1 MRYGILGPLEVTRTG
16 EAVTPTTPQQRTVLA
31 LLLANAGSWVS
42 LSTIVD
48 ELWPSQT
55 PRSARVIVQV
65 AVSKLRKVLP
75 ANAIRTGPSGYLLTF
90 DGSFAPSAEF
100 DQSEFVA
107 EARRGRELMGAGRLG
122 PAREL
127 LAAALGRWRGDALCD
142 VVRGPVLDGHARWLE
157 ELRLSTVDSRVRID
171 LALGRCQDVIA
182 ELTVLLAR
190 DPGQE
195 VLAGSLMVALHQAG
209 RSAETAEVVDRVAAF
224 LDADPGPV
232 LRRLV
237 TDPSAWELPRTVVR
251 TAQLPPAVPD
261 FVGRHEIPRDG
272 AFTVLCGPSG
282 AGKTALAVRIAH
294 DRRSDFPDG
303 QLFAQ
308 LRGVETAEVLG
319 SFLSSLGCE
328 VPYGLLER
336 QQLFRSVTADRRIL
350 VVLDDA
356 ACEAQVRPLLPGG
369 ARCAVLVTSRSRLSG
384 LEGAVVAEVGELSPS
399 DALALLSAVAGADRV
414 AAEEES
420 ARELVRLC
428 GHLPLAVRVAG
439 AKLASTKYLLVR
451 ELVERIADERRRLAE
466 LKVGDLD
473 VRAGVEIGYR
483 SCDPVQRKLLRL
495 LGWFDSVDLP
505 EWAMTTLLG
514 VDASAA
520 LAGLVEAQLVAV
532 VGRDRLG
539 QLRYR
544 PHELIRVFG
553 YERLLAEEPSGDE
566 ALDRLLRSYL
576 DVSVRADRKLPI
588 GRFPVAPA
596 DKVADPAVVR
606 RAEADPLGW
615 RDAEAGML
623 HCLTR
628 LAHRL
633 GRWALAG
640 RLAEVCTAR
649 PGDRRIEV
657 IGLVSAR
664 HTGDRRAQ
672 AVSLCRLGDLHWDA
686 HGRANRARVYY
697 DMACRIF
704 TGLDDQSGLGRA
716 LAARADIDVER
727 GDIERAEVALA
738 DGLTMLRQVDDQ
750 TGQADVLRQ
759 LGALLA
765 DRGRPGEAIRCFED
779 SLRLARGLR
788 DRRREAYA
796 GKQLADVLRRN
807 GEHGRAGALLESALA
822 ASVRLA
828 DRHWEAHVLRSLG
841 ELSDAEDPLTRA
853 LEMFQASG
861 YEHASGYALR
871 SLGEW
876 HRRRGQDDRADA
888 LLRASLA
895 VFEGIDDRRGRAYA
909 LLGLGQLRHHAGS
922 PAEGRRAVRESIKLF
937 KGLGFTGWQAE
948 ARRTL
953 RLLTAV

>member
-1 MRYGILGPLEVTRTG
+1 MRYGILGPLEATRTG
-16 EAVTPTTPQQRTVLA
+16 RPVTPSTPQQRTVLA
-31 LLLANAGSWVS
+31 LLLANAGCWVG

-48 ELWPSQT
+48 ELWPSGV

-75 ANAIRTGPSGYLLTF
+75 ADAIRTGPPGYLLTL
-90 DGSFAPSAEF
+90 DGCEF

-107 EARRGRELMGAGRLG
+107 EARRGRELLAAGRLG

-127 LAAALGRWRGDALCD
+127 LAAALDRWRGDALRD
-142 VVRGPVLDGHARWLE
+142 VACGPVLAAHARWLE
-157 ELRLSTVDSRVRID
+157 ELRLSTVDSRTRID
-171 LALGRCQDVIA
+171 LAAGRCHDVIA
-182 ELTVLLAR
+182 ELTVLLAK

-209 RSAETAEVVDRVAAF
+209 RSAEAAEVFDRVAAF
-224 LDADPGPV
+224 VEADPGPV

-237 TDPSAWELPRTVVR
+237 TDPSSWELPRAVVR

-261 FVGRHEIPRDG
+261 FVGRPEIRVDG
-272 AFTVLCGPSG
+272 PLTVLCGPSG

-294 DRRSDFPDG
+294 DRRREFPDG

-308 LRGVETAEVLG
+308 LGGAETTEVLG
-319 SFLSSLGCE
+319 SFLSGLGCE
-328 VPYGLLER
+328 VPFGLLER

-356 ACEAQVRPLLPGG
+356 SCESQVRPLLPGG
-369 ARCAVLVTSRSRLSG
+369 SGCAVLVTSRSRLSG
-384 LEGAVVAEVGELSPS
+384 LEGAVVAEVGSLPPAS
-399 DALALLSAVAGADRV
+399 AMALLSAVAGAERV
-414 AAEEES
+414 AAEQDS

-439 AKLASTKYLLVR
+439 AKLASAKYLLVR

-473 VRAGVEIGYR
+473 VRAGVEVGYR
-483 SCDPVQRKLLRL
+483 SCDPWQRKLLRL

-505 EWAMTTLLG
+505 EWAMTALLG
-514 VDASAA
+514 ADASSAV
-520 LAGLVEAQLVAV
+520 AGLVEAQLVAV

-553 YERLLAEEPSGDE
+553 YERLLAEEPSREE
-566 ALDRLLRSYL
+566 ALDRLLKSYL
-576 DVSVRADRKLPI
+576 DLASRADRKLPV

-596 DKVADPAVVR
+596 EKFADPVVAR
-606 RAEADPLGW
+606 RAEADPLAW
-615 RDAEAGML
+615 RAAEAGMV
-623 HCLTR
+623 HCLVR

-633 GRWALAG
+633 GRWSLAS

-664 HTGDRRAQ
+664 HTGDRRAE
-672 AVSLCRLGDLHWDA
+672 AVSLCRLGDLHWEA
-686 HGRANRARVYY
+686 HGRAARARGYY

-704 TGLDDQSGLGRA
+704 TGLDDHSGLGRA

-727 GDIERAEVALA
+727 GDIDRAQVALE
-738 DGLTMLRQVDDQ
+738 DGLSMLRRVDDQ

-765 DRGRPGEAIRCFED
+765 DRGQPVEATRCFED
-779 SLRLARGLR
+779 SLRLARGLG

-807 GEHGRAGALLESALA
+807 GEHDRAGSLLESALD

-841 ELSDAEDPLTRA
+841 ELSDAEDKLTRA
-853 LEMFQASG
+853 LAMFQESG
-861 YEHASGYALR
+861 HEHASGYALR

-876 HRRRGQDDRADA
+876 HRRRGEDDRAQA
-888 LLRASLA
+888 LLTASLA
-895 VFEGIDDRRGRAYA
+895 VFEDIDDRRGRAYA
-909 LLGLGQLRHHAGS
+909 LLGLGQLRHHAGDLT
-922 PAEGRRAVRESIKLF
+922 AGRRAVRESIKLF
-937 KGLGFTGWQAE
+937 AALGFTGWQAE

-953 RLLTAV
+953 RHLATV

>member
-1 MRYGILGPLEVTRTG
+1 
-16 EAVTPTTPQQRTVLA
+16 
-31 LLLANAGSWVS
+31 
-42 LSTIVD
+42 
-48 ELWPSQT
+48 
-55 PRSARVIVQV
+55 
-65 AVSKLRKVLP
+65 
-75 ANAIRTGPSGYLLTF
+75 LLTL
-90 DGSFAPSAEF
+90 DGCEF

-107 EARRGRELMGAGRLG
+107 DVRRGRELLAAGRLG

-127 LAAALGRWRGDALCD
+127 LASALGRWRGNALPD
-142 VVRGPVLDGHARWLE
+142 VVCGPVLAAHARWLE

-171 LALGRCQDVIA
+171 LAAGRCHDVIA

-209 RSAETAEVVDRVAAF
+209 RAAEAAEVFDRVAAHVE
-224 LDADPGPV
+224 ADPGPV

-237 TDPSAWELPRTVVR
+237 TDPSAWELPRAVAR
-251 TAQLPPAVPD
+251 TAQLPPPAPD
-261 FVGRHEIPRDG
+261 FVPRPEIRGDG
-272 AFTVLCGPSG
+272 PLTVLCGPSG
-282 AGKTALAVRIAH
+282 VGKTALAVRLAH
-294 DRRSDFPDG
+294 DRRCEFPDG

-308 LRGVETAEVLG
+308 LAGVGTAEVLG
-319 SFLSSLGCE
+319 AFLAGLGCE
-328 VPYGLLER
+328 VPFGLLER

-356 ACEAQVRPLLPGG
+356 SCEAQVRPLLPGG
-369 ARCAVLVTSRSRLSG
+369 AGCAVIVTSRSRLSG
-384 LEGAVVAEVGELSPS
+384 LAGAVAVEVGELPQAS
-399 DALALLSAVAGADRV
+399 AVALLSAVAGANRV
-414 AAEEES
+414 AAEEDS

-451 ELVERIADERRRLAE
+451 ELVERLADERRRLAE

-473 VRAGVEIGYR
+473 VRAGVELSYR
-483 SCDPVQRKLLRL
+483 SCDPLQRKLLRL

-514 VDASAA
+514 VDASEA
-520 LAGLVEAQLVAV
+520 LAGLLEAQLVAV
-532 VGRDRLG
+532 VGRDGLG

-553 YERLLAEEPSGDE
+553 HERLLAEEPDRE
-566 ALDRLLRSYL
+566 AALDRLLRSYL
-576 DVSVRADRKLPI
+576 DVSARADRRLPV

-606 RAEADPLGW
+606 RAEADPLAW
-615 RDAEAGML
+615 RAAESGML
-623 HCLTR
+623 RCLVR

-633 GRWALAG
+633 GRWTLAG
-640 RLAEVCTAR
+640 RLAEVCAAR

-664 HTGDRRAQ
+664 NTGDRRAE
-672 AVSLCRLGDLHWDA
+672 AVSLCRLGDLHWET
-686 HGRANRARVYY
+686 HGRAARARVYY

-704 TGLDDQSGLGRA
+704 TGLDDHAGLGRA

-727 GDIERAEVALA
+727 GDIERAQLSLE

-765 DRGRPGEAIRCFED
+765 DRGQPLEATRCFED
-779 SLRLARGLR
+779 SLRLARGLG

-807 GEHGRAGALLESALA
+807 GDRDRAGDLLEAALA

-841 ELSDAEDPLTRA
+841 ELSDTEDQLTRA
-853 LEMFQASG
+853 LEMFRESG
-861 YEHASGYALR
+861 HEHASGYALR

-888 LLRASLA
+888 LLQASLA
-895 VFEGIDDRRGRAYA
+895 VFAGIDDRRGRAYA
-909 LLGLGQLRHHAGS
+909 LLGLGQLRHHAGD
-922 PAEGRRAVRESIKLF
+922 ATAGRRAVRESIRLF
-937 KGLGFTGWQAE
+937 AALGFTGWQAE

-953 RLLTAV
+953 RRLAPA

>member
-16 EAVTPTTPQQRTVLA
+16 HGVTPSTPQQRTVLS
-31 LLLANAGSWVS
+31 LLLAHAGQWVS
-42 LSTIVD
+42 LGTIVD

-75 ANAIRTGPSGYLLTF
+75 ADAIRTGPAGYLLTL
-90 DGSFAPSAEF
+90 DGSEF

-107 EARRGRELMGAGRLG
+107 EARRGRELLAAGRLG

-127 LAAALGRWRGDALCD
+127 LAAALGRWRGDALRD
-142 VVRGPVLDGHARWLE
+142 VACGPVLEAHARWLE

-171 LALGRCQDVIA
+171 LAAGRCHDVIA

-195 VLAGSLMVALHQAG
+195 VLAGSLMVALHMAG
-209 RSAETAEVVDRVAAF
+209 RAAEAADVFDRVAAH

-237 TDPSAWELPRTVVR
+237 TDPSSWELPRAVLR

-261 FVGRHEIPRDG
+261 FVGRAGIRCDG
-272 AFTVLCGPSG
+272 PLTVLCGPSG
-282 AGKTALAVRIAH
+282 IGKTALAVRVAQ
-294 DRRSDFPDG
+294 DRRCEFPDG
-303 QLFAQ
+303 QLYAQ
-308 LRGVETAEVLG
+308 LRGVETAEVLA

-328 VPYGLLER
+328 VPAGLLER

-356 ACEAQVRPLLPGG
+356 SCEAEVRPLLPGG
-369 ARCAVLVTSRSRLSG
+369 GGCTVLVTSRSRLSG
-384 LEGAVVAEVGELSPS
+384 LEGAAVVEVGELSE
-399 DALALLSAVAGADRV
+399 AEAVELLSAVGGADRV
-414 AAEEES
+414 AAEPDA
-420 ARELVRLC
+420 ARQLVRLC
-428 GHLPLAVRVAG
+428 GYLPLAVRVAG
-439 AKLASTKYLLVR
+439 AKLASTKYLLVG
-451 ELVERIADERRRLAE
+451 ELVTRIADERRRLAE
-466 LKVGDLD
+466 LRVGDLD
-473 VRAGVEIGYR
+473 VRAGVEVGYR
-483 SCDPVQRKLLRL
+483 SCDPLQRKLLRL

-505 EWAMTTLLG
+505 EWALSTLLG
-514 VDASAA
+514 VDASEA

-553 YERLLAEEPSGDE
+553 YERLLAEEPARE
-566 ALDRLLRSYL
+566 VALDRLLLSYL
-576 DVSVRADRKLPI
+576 DVSTRADRKLPV

-596 DKVADPAVVR
+596 EKVADPAVVR

-615 RDAEAGML
+615 RAAESAVL
-623 HCLTR
+623 HCLVG

-640 RLAEVCTAR
+640 RLAEVCAAR

-664 HTGDRRAQ
+664 HTGDRRAE
-672 AVSLCRLGDLHWDA
+672 AVSLCRLGDLHWESN
-686 HGRANRARVYY
+686 GRAARARVYY

-704 TGLDDQSGLGRA
+704 TGLDDHSGLGRA

-727 GDIERAEVALA
+727 GDIERAQVALQN
-738 DGLTMLRQVDDQ
+738 GLSMLREVDDQ
-750 TGQADVLRQ
+750 AGQADVLRQ
-759 LGALLA
+759 LGTLLA
-765 DRGRPGEAIRCFED
+765 DRDHPVEATRCFED
-779 SLRLARGLR
+779 SLRLARGLG

-807 GEHGRAGALLESALA
+807 GDLDRAGALLEAALA

-841 ELSDAEDPLTRA
+841 ELSGAEDKLTRS
-853 LEMFQASG
+853 LEMFQEAG
-861 YEHASGYALR
+861 HEHASGYALR

-876 HRRRGQDDRADA
+876 NRRRGRDDRADA
-888 LLRASLA
+888 LLTASLA
-895 VFEGIDDRRGRAYA
+895 VFDGIDDRRGRAYA
-909 LLGLGQLRHHAGS
+909 LLGLGQLRHHAGD
-922 PAEGRRAVRESIKLF
+922 ATAGRRAVRESLRLF
-937 KGLGFTGWQAE
+937 AALGFTHWQSE

-953 RLLTAV
+953 RHLTPA

>member
-1 MRYGILGPLEVTRTG
+1 MRYGILGPLEVTCTGRT
-16 EAVTPTTPQQRTVLA
+16 VTPSTPQQRTVLA

-48 ELWPSQT
+48 ELWPEHT

-75 ANAIRTGPSGYLLTF
+75 ADAIRTGPSGYLLTL
-90 DGSFAPSAEF
+90 DGCEF

-107 EARRGRELMGAGRLG
+107 EARRGRELMGAGRLAQ
-122 PAREL
+122 AREL
-127 LAAALGRWRGDALCD
+127 LAAALGRWRGDALRD
-142 VVRGPVLDGHARWLE
+142 VVCGPVLAAHARWLE
-157 ELRLSTVDSRVRID
+157 ELRLSTVDSKVRID
-171 LALGRCQDVIA
+171 LAAGRCHEVIA

-195 VLAGSLMVALHQAG
+195 ALAGSLMVALHQAG
-209 RSAETAEVVDRVAAF
+209 RAAEAAEVFDQVAAHIE
-224 LDADPGPV
+224 ADPGPA
-232 LRRLV
+232 LRKLV
-237 TDPSAWELPRTVVR
+237 TDPSVWELPRTVIR
-251 TAQLPPAVPD
+251 TAQLPPPVPD
-261 FVGRHEIPRDG
+261 FVGRDDIGCRGPL
-272 AFTVLCGPSG
+272 TVLCGPSG
-282 AGKTALAVRIAH
+282 VGKTALAVRIGH
-294 DRRSDFPDG
+294 DRRAEFPDG
-303 QLFAQ
+303 QLYAQ

-369 ARCAVLVTSRSRLSG
+369 VGCAVLVTSRSRLSG
-384 LEGAVVAEVGELSPS
+384 LEGAAVAEVVELSEAES
-399 DALALLSAVAGADRV
+399 LALLSAVAGADRV
-414 AAEEES
+414 AAEAES

-439 AKLASTKYLLVR
+439 AKLASTKYLLLR

-473 VRAGVEIGYR
+473 VRAGVEVGYR
-483 SCDPVQRKLLRL
+483 SCDPLQRKLLRL

-505 EWAMTTLLG
+505 EWAMTTLLDT
-514 VDASAA
+514 DASAA

-553 YERLLAEEPSGDE
+553 YERLLAEEPSRVE
-566 ALDRLLRSYL
+566 ALDRLFMSYL
-576 DVSVRADRKLPI
+576 DISARADRKLPV
-588 GRFPVAPA
+588 GRFPIAPVE
-596 DKVADPAVVR
+596 KVADPAVVR
-606 RAEADPLGW
+606 RAEADPLAW

-623 HCLTR
+623 HCLVR

-640 RLAEVCTAR
+640 RLAEVCAAR
-649 PGDRRIEV
+649 PGDRRTEV

-664 HTGDRRAQ
+664 NTGDRRAQ
-672 AVSLCRLGDLHWDA
+672 AVSLCRLGDLHWEA

-704 TGLDDQSGLGRA
+704 SRLDDRSGLGRA

-727 GDIERAEVALA
+727 GDIERAQVALQ
-738 DGLTMLRQVDDQ
+738 DGLAMLRQVGDHP
-750 TGQADVLRQ
+750 GQADVLRQ

-765 DRGRPGEAIRCFED
+765 DRGRPAEATRCFED
-779 SLRLARGLR
+779 SLQLARGLH

-807 GEHGRAGALLESALA
+807 GEHDRAGELLEAALA

-841 ELSDAEDPLTRA
+841 ELSDAEDKLTRS
-853 LEMFQASG
+853 LEMFRESG
-861 YEHASGYALR
+861 HEHASGYALR

-888 LLRASLA
+888 LLTASLA

-909 LLGLGQLRHHAGS
+909 LLGLGQLRHRAGD
-922 PAEGRRAVRESIKLF
+922 ATGGRRAVRESMRLF
-937 KGLGFTGWQAE
+937 AGLGFTGWQAE

-953 RLLTAV
+953 RRLATV

>member
-16 EAVTPTTPQQRTVLA
+16 EPVTPSTPQQRTVLA

-42 LSTIVD
+42 LGTIVD
-48 ELWPSQT
+48 ELWPAQT

-75 ANAIRTGPSGYLLTF
+75 AGAIRTGPSGYLLTF
-90 DGSFAPSAEF
+90 DGGEF

-127 LAAALGRWRGDALCD
+127 LTAALGRWRGDALCD
-142 VVRGPVLDGHARWLE
+142 VACGPVLEAHARWLA
-157 ELRLSTVDSRVRID
+157 ELRLATVDSRVRID
-171 LALGRCQDVIA
+171 LAAGRYHDVIA

-209 RSAETAEVVDRVAAF
+209 RAAEAAEVVDRVAAF
-224 LDADPGPV
+224 VEADPGPV

-237 TDPSAWELPRTVVR
+237 TDPAAWELPRTVVR

-261 FVGRHEIPRDG
+261 FVGRTDVRCSSL
-272 AFTVLCGPSG
+272 TVLCGPSG
-282 AGKTALAVRIAH
+282 GGKTALAVRIAH
-294 DRRSDFPDG
+294 DRRDEFPDG

-308 LRGVETAEVLG
+308 LRGVATAEVLG
-319 SFLSSLGCE
+319 SFLSALGCE
-328 VPYGLLER
+328 VPHGLLER

-369 ARCAVLVTSRSRLSG
+369 AGCAVLVTSRSRLSG
-384 LEGAVVAEVGELSPS
+384 LEGAAVVEVGELSVAES
-399 DALALLSAVAGADRV
+399 LALLSAVAGADRV

-439 AKLASTKYLLVR
+439 ARLASTKYLLLR
-451 ELVERIADERRRLAE
+451 ELVERMADERRRLAE
-466 LKVGDLD
+466 LKVGDVD
-473 VRAGVEIGYR
+473 VRAGVEIGYS
-483 SCDPVQRKLLRL
+483 SCDPLQRKLLRL

-514 VDASAA
+514 QDASAA

-553 YERLLAEEPSGDE
+553 YERLLAEEPARDE
-566 ALDRLLRSYL
+566 ALDRLLRCYL
-576 DVSVRADRKLPI
+576 DVSVRADRRLPV
-588 GRFPVAPA
+588 GRFPLAPVEKA
-596 DKVADPAVVR
+596 ADPAVVR

-615 RDAEAGML
+615 RDAESAML
-623 HCLTR
+623 HCLVR

-640 RLAEVCTAR
+640 RLAEVCAAR

-704 TGLDDQSGLGRA
+704 TGLDDHSGLGRA

-727 GDIERAEVALA
+727 GDIERAEVCLE
-738 DGLTMLRQVDDQ
+738 DGLSMLRQVDDQ

-759 LGALLA
+759 LGTLLA
-765 DRGRPGEAIRCFED
+765 DRDRAADAVRCFED
-779 SLRLARGLR
+779 SLRLARGLG

-807 GEHGRAGALLESALA
+807 GQHDRAGALLESALA
-822 ASVRLA
+822 ASVRLV

-841 ELSDAEDPLTRA
+841 ELADAEDPLTRSLA
-853 LEMFQASG
+853 MFQEAG
-861 YEHASGYALR
+861 HEHASGYALR

-888 LLRASLA
+888 LLRASLD
-895 VFEGIDDRRGRAYA
+895 VFEDIDDRRGRAYA
-909 LLGLGQLRHHAGS
+909 LLGLGQIRHRAGDR
-922 PAEGRRAVRESIKLF
+922 AAGRRAVRESLRLF
-937 KGLGFTGWQAE
+937 AALGFTGWQAE

-953 RLLTAV
+953 RRLTAV